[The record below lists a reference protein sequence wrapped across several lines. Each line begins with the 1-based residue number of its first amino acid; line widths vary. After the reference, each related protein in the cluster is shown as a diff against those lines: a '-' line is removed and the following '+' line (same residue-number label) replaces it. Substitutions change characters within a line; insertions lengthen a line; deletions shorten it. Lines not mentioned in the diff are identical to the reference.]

1 MIILTFKIK
10 HMNRFRVISIF
21 IIVLFFLHCVS
32 PAQMVKESPRV
43 DIIPS
48 IPLMI
53 CFTKTTNL
61 VFPFSIKSVD
71 RGSRDILVQ
80 QVRNIE
86 NVLQLKAASKGFA
99 ETNLSIITGDG
110 KLYSFLVTYSENPA
124 ALNLRFLPDSSTTK
138 EFATQ
143 FSGME
148 NESIMQRDAW
158 CILEKPRAVFGVKDK
173 QYGIRMRLAGI
184 FIREQVLYFK
194 LELHNS
200 SSIDYD
206 INILRFF
213 IRDKR
218 LTRRTASQEITC
230 KTIKEF
236 GDTRVIKA
244 DSTQTLVFALPK
256 FTIPEKK
263 WLHLE
268 LLEKNGGRNLHLKIG
283 NRTIIRAIPVD
294 EPSPAV
300 LYE

>member
-1 MIILTFKIK
+1 MKQF
-10 HMNRFRVISIF
+10 HAIS
-21 IIVLFFLHCVS
+21 VLITVLLFMHLVS
-32 PAQMVKESPRV
+32 PAQVAKESPRAE
-43 DIIPS
+43 IIPS
-48 IPLMI
+48 IPLVI
-53 CFTKTTNL
+53 SFTKTTNL

-71 RGSRDILVQ
+71 RGSRDIMVQ

-124 ALNLRFLPDSSTTK
+124 ALNFRFFPDSSISK

-143 FSGME
+143 FSKMD
-148 NESIMQRDAW
+148 NESILETDAG
-158 CILEKPRAVFGVKDK
+158 CILEKPRTVYGVKDK

-194 LELHNS
+194 LDLSNS

-206 INILRFF
+206 INLLRFF
-213 IRDKR
+213 IRDKKQS
-218 LTRRTASQEITC
+218 RRTASQEITC
-230 KTIKEF
+230 PAIKEF
-236 GDTRVIKA
+236 GAARTIKA
-244 DSTQTLVFALPK
+244 DSTQTIVFALPK

-268 LLEKNGGRNLHLKIG
+268 LMEKNGGRNLHLKIG
-283 NRTIIRAIPVD
+283 NRTIIRAIPMD
-294 EPSPAV
+294 ELSTAL
-300 LYE
+300 LYD

>member
-1 MIILTFKIK
+1 
-10 HMNRFRVISIF
+10 MNRFRVTSAF
-21 IIVLFFLHCVS
+21 IIVLLLLHCVS
-32 PAQMVKESPRV
+32 LAQMLKESPRA

-48 IPLMI
+48 TPLMI
-53 CFTKTTNL
+53 CFSKTTNL

-71 RGSRDILVQ
+71 RGSRDILIQ

-86 NVLQLKAASKGFA
+86 NVLQLKAANKGFA

-110 KLYSFLVTYSENPA
+110 KLYSFLVNYSENPA
-124 ALNLRFLPDSSTTK
+124 ALNFRFLTDSSTTE

-148 NESIMQRDAW
+148 NESIMEKDAR
-158 CILEKPRAVFGVKDK
+158 CILEKPRTVFGVKDK
-173 QYGIRMRLAGI
+173 QYGMRMRMAGI

-194 LELHNS
+194 LELSNS

-218 LTRRTASQEITC
+218 QTRRTASQEITC

-236 GDTRVIKA
+236 GDTRSIKA

-263 WLHLE
+263 WLQIE
-268 LLEKNGGRNLHLKIG
+268 LMEKNGGRNLHLKIG
-283 NRTIIRAIPVD
+283 NRTIIRAVPMD
-294 EPSPAV
+294 EHASTL